1 MENPE
6 RSLELQ
12 LGDQPTKFTILLLRQ
27 SLGNFTEQFLELCQS
42 KFVGSKFSV
51 VHKNMMNLF
60 MNTAVVFRFF
70 NYVLLSDVYSIRVSL
85 KSMFI
90 NGLNRELSLLV
101 KKNKMEWETAH
112 FRFSYSGT
120 LALSHSR

>member
-1 MENPE
+1 
-6 RSLELQ
+6 
-12 LGDQPTKFTILLLRQ
+12 
-27 SLGNFTEQFLELCQS
+27 
-42 KFVGSKFSV
+42 
-51 VHKNMMNLF
+51 MNLF
-60 MNTAVVFRFF
+60 MNTAVVFRFL

-101 KKNKMEWETAH
+101 KKIKMEWETAH
-112 FRFSYSGT
+112 LRFSYSGT